1 MMETNKRSTEIS
13 LQQVWKQKKVRNPA
27 GEIKD
32 ITILSDVTAEFSGG
46 CVHLVIGPSGSG
58 KTTLLRLINK
68 LESPDQGHLFYR
80 QTDLALIPSRLLR
93 KDIGMVFQTPALF
106 RGTIFDNIS
115 FGPGLY
121 QKNLS
126 GNEVD
131 HFLEIVDLKN
141 IDASRDVESLSVGQ
155 QQRVAFAR
163 ALATEP
169 KVLLLDEPTSAL
181 DPTAAKNLLDLV
193 KKINRD
199 LGVSIIMVT
208 HIMDHAKK
216 IADMIYLLIEGRII
230 ETGKAGSFFDQ
241 PKTAIAKKFISGE
254 L

>member
-1 MMETNKRSTEIS
+1 
-13 LQQVWKQKKVRNPA
+13 
-27 GEIKD
+27 
-32 ITILSDVTAEFSGG
+32 
-46 CVHLVIGPSGSG
+46 
-58 KTTLLRLINK
+58 
-68 LESPDQGHLFYR
+68 
-80 QTDLALIPSRLLR
+80 
-93 KDIGMVFQTPALF
+93 MVFQIPELF

-208 HIMDHAKK
+208 HNTDHAKK